1 MRDDKIAVFCRPM
14 FTMICAWSNKAAD
27 GEQIDAVSARTSVMS
42 LLDTLRADSRQSPQL
57 GRQFLMVELPLL
69 FFVDFVIKERLEI
82 TGTWQELA
90 FERNELAGDE
100 KFFDLLEQTLGDPSE
115 LATERVQ
122 VFYDCMA
129 LGFSGAY
136 RSDAPELDRL
146 FRRCALRL
154 GLAPELVETGRV
166 TPEAYE
172 HRDARVRRRPLRAK
186 RWRMASL
193 FCLIGFIA
201 TYIVNQTMF
210 RVDVHDAR
218 RRLEGIASAT
228 FSSDMGFREPS
239 VPEVIDPPGGSGNA
253 STGASTSTQGGGP

>member
-1 MRDDKIAVFCRPM
+1 MREDKIAIFCRPL
-14 FTMICAWSNKAAD
+14 FTMICAWSDESAA
-27 GEQIDAVSARTSVMS
+27 GTQLDAVSARTSVMS
-42 LLDTLRADSRQSPQL
+42 QLDTLRSESRRSPQL
-57 GRQFLMVELPLL
+57 GRQFLMTELPLL
-69 FFVDFVIKERLEI
+69 FFVDFVMKERLPV

-122 VFYDCMA
+122 VYYDCMA

-136 RSDAPELDRL
+136 RPDAPELDRL

-172 HRDARVRRRPLRAK
+172 HRDARTRRRPMRVK
-186 RWRMASL
+186 RWRMAAAV
-193 FCLIGFIA
+193 CLVGFLA
-201 TYIVNQTMF
+201 TYIANQAIFRLDVNEP
-210 RVDVHDAR
+210 R
-218 RRLEGIASAT
+218 RRLEGIASAALRPDLGMSRVLIT
-228 FSSDMGFREPS
+228 E
-239 VPEVIDPPGGSGNA
+239 EVDPPTGPTE
-253 STGASTSTQGGGP
+253 STGTEPVTP